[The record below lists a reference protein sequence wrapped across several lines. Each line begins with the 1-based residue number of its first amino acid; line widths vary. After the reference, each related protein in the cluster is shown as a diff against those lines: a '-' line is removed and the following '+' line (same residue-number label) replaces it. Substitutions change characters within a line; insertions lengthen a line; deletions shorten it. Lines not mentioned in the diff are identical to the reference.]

1 MFYYLSAYKCE
12 MVVDRLRMI
21 SVTSAIVL
29 VHAGYNGE
37 FIRSLIFIQAMTNIC
52 LFFAEEE
59 FPDSADMSVERN
71 NTPGQGLI
79 KAL

>member
-1 MFYYLSAYKCE
+1 
-12 MVVDRLRMI
+12 
-21 SVTSAIVL
+21 
-29 VHAGYNGE
+29 
-37 FIRSLIFIQAMTNIC
+37 MTNIC

-79 KAL
+79 KALWA